1 MTLPNV
7 SHGDIHG
14 LIGVIKTNFFF
25 FFFLRGLLRQLLI
38 NNFRKILTLL
48 S

>member
-25 FFFLRGLLRQLLI
+25 FFFEWVIKTIVNKQ
-38 NNFRKILTLL
+38 F
-48 S
+48 

>member
-1 MTLPNV
+1 MTLPSV

-14 LIGVIKTNFFF
+14 LIGVIKTIFF